1 MTATPRW
8 GAWLIVFAALAGPA
22 AAHGLPASPSTVADA
37 VQVIGFDPVHTRFG
51 FQLRTRWGHR
61 IDGAFPHHDGA
72 LLVLPDGRRQVRIRL
87 ATAAVEVDGS
97 EHYAEIARGERFFD
111 AARYPVIEFLS
122 EPHLAALAHT
132 GGTLRGRLT
141 MHGISRIETFAVAPA
156 TCARPGIDC
165 DVVASGSVDRG
176 DFGLDQW
183 RLALTDT
190 VSFDLRVRLQASP
203 R

>member
-22 AAHGLPASPSTVADA
+22 AAHGLPAPPSTVADA

-97 EHYAEIARGERFFD
+97 ARYADIARGERFFD

-122 EPHLAALAHT
+122 EPHQAALAHT
-132 GGTLRGRLT
+132 GASWPEAFRRSIGAAIKDEEDLAHLR
-141 MHGISRIETFAVAPA
+141 P
-156 TCARPGIDC
+156 
-165 DVVASGSVDRG
+165 
-176 DFGLDQW
+176 
-183 RLALTDT
+183 RLAQ
-190 VSFDLRVRLQASP
+190 FIPGMAA
-203 R
+203 

>member
-1 MTATPRW
+1 M
-8 GAWLIVFAALAGPA
+8 AA
-22 AAHGLPASPSTVADA
+22 SS
-37 VQVIGFDPVHTRFG
+37 R
-51 FQLRTRWGHR
+51 
-61 IDGAFPHHDGA
+61 
-72 LLVLPDGRRQVRIRL
+72 
-87 ATAAVEVDGS
+87 
-97 EHYAEIARGERFFD
+97 
-111 AARYPVIEFLS
+111 
-122 EPHLAALAHT
+122 
-132 GGTLRGRLT
+132 
-141 MHGISRIETFAVAPA
+141 ISRIETFAVAPA